1 MRTIHAEIK
10 DTTEI
15 IVTPNEIICIEAR
28 PPVTADEIRMYG
40 CVTERKP
47 GPRVLLIAGICA
59 FLAMVGLA
67 ELYFRVSGR

>member
-10 DTTEI
+10 DTTEV
-15 IVTPNEIICIEAR
+15 IVSPTEIVVIEAR
-28 PPVTADEIRMYG
+28 PPVTADEIAMYG
-40 CVTERKP
+40 HAPERKP

-59 FLAMVGLA
+59 FLAIVGLA